1 MAAVITSAAPRGR
14 VAAGLRAVPVLSLAE
29 LHGPDNCCIRLPV
42 EVCWSL
48 PPERRWFDLT
58 DPDQVRAAYGFIF
71 SAAREP
77 AHIAGTV
84 NPGLLVSAWPVNV
97 PLRARRA
104 WEALNP
110 QLATQTGMSAA

>member
-1 MAAVITSAAPRGR
+1 MTAVITSAAPRAR
-14 VAAGLRAVPVLSLAE
+14 VAAALRSVTVLPLAE
-29 LHGPDNCCIRLPV
+29 LRGPDSCCIKLPV

-77 AHIAGTV
+77 AHLTESV
-84 NPGLLVSAWPVNV
+84 NAGLLISAWPVNM

-110 QLATQTGMSAA
+110 QLLTQPGISAA